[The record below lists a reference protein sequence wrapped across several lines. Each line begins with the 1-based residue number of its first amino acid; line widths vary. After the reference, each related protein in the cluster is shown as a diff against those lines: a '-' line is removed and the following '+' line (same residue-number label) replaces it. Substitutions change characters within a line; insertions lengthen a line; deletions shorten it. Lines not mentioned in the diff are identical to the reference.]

1 MPIDQIIK
9 RSLRVTLLGSAFA
22 LTVPVANAAEQWY
35 FHVDNDSDSRIVKL
49 EVSENRKSW
58 GYFDIGRG
66 IAPGKSAKLTWD
78 ASTNDEGCKQWVRA
92 KFADGSSSEP
102 VKIDFCEDLDEP
114 IVFE

>member
-1 MPIDQIIK
+1 MPVNRIIK
-9 RSLRVTLLGSAFA
+9 LSLCATLLGSAFSFMA
-22 LTVPVANAAEQWY
+22 PVANAAEQWY

-66 IAPGKSAKLTWD
+66 IAPGTSAKLTWD

-102 VKIDFCEDLDEP
+102 ARIDFCKDLDEP